1 MNLRVQQLLRLHR
14 LYKEAGE
21 DGGMAGGA
29 SGKDGQGDSGGSDG
43 AGAGT
48 GDGGEDDKSGAGD
61 KGGKSGEADGSGKGG
76 DNTQL
81 SDADAK
87 ILRDLMKHKGRARE
101 LEGELSAVREQLARF
116 EGLDPQKMRE
126 LLKKEEDAERAAAEA
141 RGEYDRIIKQMGE
154 RHLSEKQLLEQ
165 RTEELARS
173 NSALAQQIA
182 ELTVGQAFGASQ
194 FVAKDLTLTPTKA
207 RVIYGAHFE
216 FKDGKV
222 VGYDKPAGASERT
235 VLVDSAGEPLS
246 FDEALRALVNKD
258 PERDHMLRTSAK
270 SGAGSA
276 SSNSKA
282 SRKAAEESAARA
294 ASQLRGADKISAG
307 LKALASQGR

>member
-14 LYKEAGE
+14 LFKEAGE
-21 DGGMAGGA
+21 DGGQPGGA
-29 SGKDGQGDSGGSDG
+29 
-43 AGAGT
+43 AGAAGAAGEGGGEG
-48 GDGGEDDKSGAGD
+48 GDGKSGEPGADDKGD
-61 KGGKSGEADGSGKGG
+61 KSGEADGGGKGG

-81 SDADAK
+81 SDGDAK

-101 LEGELSAVREQLARF
+101 LEGELGTLREQLAKF
-116 EGLDPQKMRE
+116 DGMDPQKMRD
-126 LLKKEEDAERAAAEA
+126 LLKKEEEAERAAAEA
-141 RGEYDRIIKQMGE
+141 RGEYDRLIKQMGE
-154 RHLSEKQLLEQ
+154 RHLSERQLLEQ

-173 NSALAQQIA
+173 NSTLVQQIA
-182 ELTVGQAFGASQ
+182 ELTVGQAFGTSQ

-207 RVIYGAHFE
+207 RVIYGSHFE

-222 VGYDKPAGASERT
+222 VGFDKPAGASERT
-235 VLVDSAGEPLS
+235 VLVDSTGEALS
-246 FDEALRALVNKD
+246 FDEALRVLVNKD

-270 SGAGSA
+270 SGAGS
-276 SSNSKA
+276 SSSSSKGA
-282 SRKAAEESAARA
+282 RKAADEAARAA